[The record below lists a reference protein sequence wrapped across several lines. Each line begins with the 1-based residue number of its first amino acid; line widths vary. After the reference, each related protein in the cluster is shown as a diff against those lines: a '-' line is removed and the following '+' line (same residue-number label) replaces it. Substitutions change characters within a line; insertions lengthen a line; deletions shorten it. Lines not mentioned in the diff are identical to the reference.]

1 MEILVLAPLLEV
13 DGVAP
18 GPVVGADKCSSS
30 FLLTAG
36 PNLLETRESTLAW
49 MGSSSEREAGGG
61 EDGGGRED
69 GGGGEDGGGREGRSE
84 DDEGR
89 REAEEEGAVVVDV
102 DPAPELLDDDG
113 ALWSGTNKNRDVST
127 GPLARSFA
135 RTAHS
140 FACSLTSLTPS
151 LVGK

>member
-49 MGSSSEREAGGG
+49 MGSSSEREA
-61 EDGGGRED
+61 
-69 GGGGEDGGGREGRSE
+69 GGGEDGGGREGRSE

-151 LVGK
+151 FVGK